1 MRSTRARF
9 TIRWIMETTAI
20 VALALWSLRWSLE
33 TWLLL
38 PFLILVYVC
47 GLAPLRRLHG
57 FAPISR
63 FFGRWAGGH
72 LPVSQ
77 EGGTRDDG
85 GVWQG

>member
-20 VALALWSLRWSLE
+20 IAIALWSLRWSLE

-38 PFLILVYVC
+38 PCLILLYVC
-47 GLAPLRRLHG
+47 GLAPLRRLLG

-63 FFGRWAGGH
+63 FFVRWAGG
-72 LPVSQ
+72 S
-77 EGGTRDDG
+77 RDDVG
-85 GVWQG
+85 AWKG